1 MHWADGY
8 VGLPFKAR
16 GRARDGLDCWGLVR
30 LVWAELRRFEMPSF
44 DETDDIASTIKTE
57 ANAFENIEIKDAKE
71 FDAAIMLENVKVR
84 SGWVMAPIH
93 IGIVVDPLLVL
104 HIRRGHLSC
113 IEPLKNHHVHSVR
126 RII

>member
-1 MHWADGY
+1 
-8 VGLPFKAR
+8 
-16 GRARDGLDCWGLVR
+16 
-30 LVWAELRRFEMPSF
+30 MPSF
-44 DETDDIASTIKTE
+44 DETDDIATTISTE
-57 ANAFENIEIKDAKE
+57 ANAFAEIEIKDAKE

-93 IGIVVDPLLVL
+93 IGIVVDPHLVL

-113 IEPLKNHHVHSVR
+113 IEPLKNHHLHSVR